1 MGLSEEQQ
9 TRLARAFG
17 NPGILCIPSFSMV
30 DVLGKVVL
38 TKHQIGGQ
46 PISDKTMLFYRE
58 GHLFLAY
65 RLGE

>member
-1 MGLSEEQQ
+1 
-9 TRLARAFG
+9 
-17 NPGILCIPSFSMV
+17 MV

-46 PISDKTMLFYRE
+46 PISDKTMLFYGE